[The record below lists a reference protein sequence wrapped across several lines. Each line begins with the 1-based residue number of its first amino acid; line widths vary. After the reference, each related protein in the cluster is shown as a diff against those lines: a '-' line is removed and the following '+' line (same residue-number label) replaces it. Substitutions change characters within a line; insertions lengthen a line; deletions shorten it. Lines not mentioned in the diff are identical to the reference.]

1 LSSKS
6 PQRTL
11 LLIIVLAALLRTA
24 VIVCLPTQPISD
36 FWSYL
41 SRAQNLVEHG
51 EYAPFPGAPDAS
63 YPPAYPLLLT
73 AAVLLPGD
81 PITNAK
87 AINVLLGV
95 LLVALSWALARRLW
109 GPREAA
115 ATAILVALYPR
126 YILLPALLASENL
139 FAPLLLAWL
148 LLAVSSF
155 MGNRP
160 LKAAAWAGVIL
171 GLLTLTRSAGYLL
184 WVLWPIAGFAAGK
197 RWRMIMRE
205 LVLLVVVQHAVLL
218 PWAVRNSMTFGDF
231 SFLTSTRGI
240 NLFIGNRPEATGRWT
255 EWLPDLQRI
264 DPEIRDR
271 NPFEQSRIAGRE
283 ARRWIVH
290 HPLDAADLDTKKLFM
305 LVTDSEKYLVFYT
318 VSGSS
323 RSVPPGGAEVL
334 PVDHPARRHAP
345 LLLTLLNISFFAV
358 GALQVL
364 GGFLLLRRARRTRH
378 RETAAGV
385 ILLGG
390 TAAYFLL
397 TASVFFA
404 ASRFR
409 WPAVDALMPLAG
421 FVLAHISHRRSAA
434 TGDRPHC
441 DAGLEDLNRE
451 NETPPSPAAR
461 LTCHRDPR

>member
-1 LSSKS
+1 MSSKS

-24 VIVCLPTQPISD
+24 VIVWVPTLPISD

-81 PITNAK
+81 SVTNAK
-87 AINVLLGV
+87 AINVTLGI
-95 LLVALSWALARRLW
+95 LLVVLSWALARRLW

-115 ATAILVALYPR
+115 ATAIVVALYPR
-126 YILLPALLASENL
+126 YILLPTLLASENL

-155 MGNRP
+155 MGDRP

-184 WVLWPIAGFAAGK
+184 WVLWPIAGIAAGK

-218 PWAVRNSMTFGDF
+218 PWAVRNSRTFGDF

-240 NLFIGNRPEATGRWT
+240 NLFIGNRPEANGRWSQ
-255 EWLPDLQRI
+255 WLPDLQRI
-264 DPEIRDR
+264 DPEIRSR

-283 ARRWIVH
+283 GRRWIVR
-290 HPLDAADLDTKKLFM
+290 HPLDAIRLDVKKLFM
-305 LVTDSEKYLVFYT
+305 LVTDSERYLVFYT

-323 RSVPPGGAEVL
+323 RSVPPGGADVL
-334 PVDHPARRHAP
+334 PIDHPARRNAT
-345 LLLTLLNISFFAV
+345 LLLSLLNISFFAV
-358 GALQVL
+358 GVLQVL
-364 GGFLLLRRARRTRH
+364 GGLILLRRARRTAH

-409 WPAVDALMPLAG
+409 WPAIDALMPLAG
-421 FVLAHISHRRSAA
+421 FVLASLARRGSTGHRPR
-434 TGDRPHC
+434 C

-451 NETPPSPAAR
+451 NETPP
-461 LTCHRDPR
+461 PRQLG